1 MVLRM
6 REHRYFV
13 YIMTNCSR
21 HPLYTGVTNSVD
33 RRDTQHK
40 SGFGGPY
47 SYTARYQIDRLVY
60 FEKFQY
66 VRDAI
71 RREKQIKGWGRVK
84 KIALIEAVNPK
95 WDDLGGEWR
104 KSFLMQNQDASLRSA

>member
-1 MVLRM
+1 MNSTLKKTLANCHPERSEGSWFFRM

-33 RRDTQHK
+33 QRSAQHK
-40 SGFGGPY
+40 SGFDGST

-60 FEKFQY
+60 FEKFRY
-66 VRDAI
+66 VLDAI
-71 RREKQIKGWGRVK
+71 RREISGDWQK
-84 KIALIEAVNPK
+84 
-95 WDDLGGEWR
+95 
-104 KSFLMQNQDASLRSA
+104 